1 MNTDENKK
9 KTTEELMETILKSR
23 KDIKQLIT
31 ELEPEQLEMDLK
43 DYFSRLL
50 SKKQLTPAQAIKQSG
65 LSANYAHQIINGRKT
80 NISRNKL
87 LALAFGMHMT
97 LEETQQMLKI
107 ARQPILYPRVQFD
120 LILIFALK
128 ERWSLIDTNEL
139 LEDLQ
144 EPLMM

>member
-23 KDIKQLIT
+23 KDI
-31 ELEPEQLEMDLK
+31 
-43 DYFSRLL
+43 
-50 SKKQLTPAQAIKQSG
+50 KQLTPAQAIKQSG

-80 NISRNKL
+80 NISSNKL

-144 EPLMM
+144 EPLIM